1 MKIYISLPITGYDLQ
16 ERKRYA
22 ENVKKK
28 LRQIYTDSEIITP
41 FDVNPDPTLP
51 YRELIDRCVD
61 ALIKCDAVYFCNGS
75 SHSKGCRLEYH
86 AALFYGKI
94 ITNKEDFDIKVEPSN
109 PTSYCGECPLF
120 RYEDT
125 DGFGI
130 CHVSSREQ
138 RCSDTC
144 QFLSAP
150 PTPRQAA
157 KLLHYAQKWRR
168 GKKCAMLPPAILGV
182 AIDMAIR
189 TLRKC

>member
-16 ERKRYA
+16 ERKRYS
-22 ENVKKK
+22 ENVKKR

-41 FDVNPDPTLP
+41 FDVCADPSLP
-51 YRELIDRCVD
+51 YEELIGKDIA
-61 ALIKCDAVYFCNGS
+61 ALLTCDMVYVCNGS
-75 SHSKGCRLEYH
+75 NHSKGCRLERY

-120 RYEDT
+120 RHEDT

-138 RCSDTC
+138 RCSDIC
-144 QFLSAP
+144 QFLSAH

-182 AIDMAIR
+182 AIDIAIR
-189 TLRKC
+189 TMRKC

>member
-1 MKIYISLPITGYDLQ
+1 MTKQT
-16 ERKRYA
+16 
-22 ENVKKK
+22 
-28 LRQIYTDSEIITP
+28 T
-41 FDVNPDPTLP
+41 
-51 YRELIDRCVD
+51 
-61 ALIKCDAVYFCNGS
+61 
-75 SHSKGCRLEYH
+75 
-86 AALFYGKI
+86 
-94 ITNKEDFDIKVEPSN
+94 
-109 PTSYCGECPLF
+109 YCGECPLF

-144 QFLSAP
+144 QFLSAH

-182 AIDMAIR
+182 AIDTAIR
-189 TLRKC
+189 TLRKY